1 MSDFGQLLMVVYFM
15 LRWYVVSF
23 IAFVVAVDCWLF
35 HKKGRMHRGIVFS
48 YGEKM
53 TSSFIGSK
61 WLRLWATMNLCL
73 CIALFIYATA
83 HLISKYPELVGLL
96 DHAGR

>member
-1 MSDFGQLLMVVYFM
+1 MKICVRGGPYLV
-15 LRWYVVSF
+15 
-23 IAFVVAVDCWLF
+23 
-35 HKKGRMHRGIVFS
+35 KKSGFRGPYLVKINS

-73 CIALFIYATA
+73 GIALFIYATA
-83 HLISKYPELVGLL
+83 HLISKCPELVGLL
-96 DHAGR
+96 DHPGR